1 MEELN
6 DIKIDTIRPSKLV
19 NRSEINEIDNFFLTL
34 GLIFNDLKGLMIFY
48 RHCEEKY
55 LVQENEGLTFRNG
68 ELGGLK
74 LQVHR
79 LMIGLIREAI
89 KYIHKKKDLIKSI
102 DFKLIESKIHKNN
115 LDKKILD
122 DLIEKL
128 TDLKKKSNYPSSIN
142 GYKKFWGKKK
152 IGWFDPPFKHWLVG
166 DLDIKINPELG
177 IEFGGKFY
185 VIKLFLKSEK
195 ITKDKLSQILSLMEY
210 QLRKETDEEV
220 IFCVLDVKNSKL
232 YENAKG
238 DFSYLPL
245 LEGEAKSFET
255 IWKAI

>member
-1 MEELN
+1 M
-6 DIKIDTIRPSKLV
+6 S
-19 NRSEINEIDNFFLTL
+19 
-34 GLIFNDLKGLMIFY
+34 
-48 RHCEEKY
+48 
-55 LVQENEGLTFRNG
+55 
-68 ELGGLK
+68 
-74 LQVHR
+74 
-79 LMIGLIREAI
+79 
-89 KYIHKKKDLIKSI
+89 KKKTINISLTDFI
-102 DFKLIESKIHKNN
+102 DFVNKSGGSKMTKVKQVKYRDSYHPASDFYKSLREEIIDVHKNN
-115 LDKKILD
+115 LDKKVLD

-128 TDLKKKSNYPSSIN
+128 TDLKKKTNYPLSIS

-152 IGWFDPPFKHWLVG
+152 IEWFDPPFKHWLIG

-195 ITKDKLSQILSLMEY
+195 ITKDKLSQILSLMEN
-210 QLRKETDEEV
+210 QLRSETDDEV
-220 IFCVLDVKNSKL
+220 IFCVLDVKNAKL

-255 IWKAI
+255 IWKAL